1 MSHEL
6 NNPDF
11 SDKTL
16 DHSRDDNTT
25 VEGGAP
31 LLSICIPTYNRAD
44 FIGHCLDSIL
54 GQWVEGIELVIV
66 DGASKDATPA
76 VVAEYQRRYPF
87 IRYFRRSSNVGIDE
101 DVLKVV
107 ELATGDYCWL
117 MSDDDQFEPG
127 ALADVL
133 GKLGQFSDLA
143 GASVN
148 YSSYDIS
155 MKFKIATVPALIG
168 MDHTSDHLFLSR
180 EDCFAGL
187 SMHLGYLSAQ
197 IVNRKLWNGVVSS
210 CDLMPYMRSSWLMV
224 FMIGQMLN
232 RNSRW
237 LYIGEACIGNR
248 TANDSF
254 VLRVGEYNRQL
265 ITHESFPRIIRD
277 LFGEGSPVF
286 GAITNRTITN
296 RMPRNLA
303 KLKANNAS
311 FQLQIDLVLLYTRK
325 YGRHLNYWL
334 FVFPIFL
341 IPNFF
346 LRFTR
351 FVYLEARKRA

>member
-1 MSHEL
+1 MSSEL
-6 NNPDF
+6 QIPNSLDLP
-11 SDKTL
+11 L
-16 DHSRDDNTT
+16 DHALDNNAIQ
-25 VEGGAP
+25 GGCSP
-31 LLSICIPTYNRAD
+31 RLSICIPTYNRAA

-54 GQWVEGIELVIV
+54 GQWLEGVELIIV
-66 DGASKDATPA
+66 DGASKDETPV

-117 MSDDDQFEPG
+117 MSDDDQFEHG

-133 GKLGQFSDLA
+133 GKLEQFDDLA
-143 GASVN
+143 GASVS
-148 YSSYDIS
+148 YSSYDIN
-155 MKFKIATVPALIG
+155 MKFRIATVPALIG

-180 EDCFAGL
+180 DECFAGL
-187 SMHLGYLSAQ
+187 GMHLGYLSAQ
-197 IVNRKLWNGVVSS
+197 IVNRKLWNVAVST

-224 FMIGQMLN
+224 FMIGQMLS

-237 LYIGEACIGNR
+237 LYIGESCIGNR

-265 ITHESFPRIIRD
+265 ITHESFPRVIRD
-277 LFGEGSPVF
+277 LFGESSSVF
-286 GAITNRTITN
+286 CTITNRTIKN

-311 FQLQIDLVLLYTRK
+311 IQLQIELISLYTRK
-325 YGRHLNYWL
+325 YWRYFNYWL
-334 FVFPIFL
+334 FVFPIFFVPNL
-341 IPNFF
+341 I
-346 LRFTR
+346 LRVTR
-351 FVYLEARKRA
+351 FVYLGVRKHV